1 VVLSIHHVPGRLRL
15 TAARFKGNPAALR
28 VARRHVLAIDGVSDA
43 AANPVT
49 GSLLIRYER
58 ERLDPWT
65 LWHGLARAGLVRS
78 PAPFAAGVPV
88 TRCEIREAPGDGL
101 GARLLEVLAREVVDQ
116 LARRSVAAVIAALV

>member
-15 TAARFKGNPAALR
+15 TAARFKGDPAALR
-28 VARRHVLAIDGVSDA
+28 VARRHVLAID
-43 AANPVT
+43 PVT

-58 ERLDPWT
+58 ERLDPAT
-65 LWHGLARAGLVRS
+65 LWHGLARAGLVRG